1 MEQVCPK
8 LLANVLHDHALLAS
22 SLQPSAPSP
31 VWERNTKAS
40 WHLGRINKQEL
51 ECFKPLFSWLVGDM
65 EASAHG
71 GTFVGPGT
79 LVIGKRDPARRVM
92 SLDAVQ
98 LAGCKE
104 PTATLQYT
112 QIMP

>member
-1 MEQVCPK
+1 
-8 LLANVLHDHALLAS
+8 
-22 SLQPSAPSP
+22 
-31 VWERNTKAS
+31 
-40 WHLGRINKQEL
+40 
-51 ECFKPLFSWLVGDM
+51 VGDM

-112 QIMP
+112 KIMP